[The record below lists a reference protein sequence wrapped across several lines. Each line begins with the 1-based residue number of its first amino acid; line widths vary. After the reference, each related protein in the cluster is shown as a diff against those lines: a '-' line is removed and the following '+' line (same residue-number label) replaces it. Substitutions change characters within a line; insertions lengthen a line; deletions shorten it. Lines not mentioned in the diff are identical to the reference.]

1 MKGDVSAAPAAITT
15 EHLLPM
21 HVQSGE
27 MAPRGTAADMF
38 GAEHRF
44 RRIIGDLRRS
54 TPALATVRDL
64 AFCVMTEEV
73 ATLITAREDRRT
85 CHPDFHDQRDI
96 LRGVSS
102 MTEPVKTRIL
112 VADDDRDI
120 LELVVFKLTQAGY
133 EVVAVTDGGA
143 ALAAIEADPPRLAI
157 LDVMMPGLSGI
168 DVLRKVRANE
178 ATKDLDVILLTARS
192 RDSDVD
198 AGFAT
203 GASDYVIKPFSPREL
218 LHRVTALLARG
229 KR

>member
-1 MKGDVSAAPAAITT
+1 MV
-15 EHLLPM
+15 
-21 HVQSGE
+21 
-27 MAPRGTAADMF
+27 
-38 GAEHRF
+38 
-44 RRIIGDLRRS
+44 
-54 TPALATVRDL
+54 
-64 AFCVMTEEV
+64 
-73 ATLITAREDRRT
+73 
-85 CHPDFHDQRDI
+85 
-96 LRGVSS
+96 
-102 MTEPVKTRIL
+102 EPVKTRIL

-120 LELVVFKLTQAGY
+120 LELAVFKLTQAGY
-133 EVVAVTDGGA
+133 EVVAVTDGVA

-218 LHRVTALLARG
+218 LHRVNVLLARG
-229 KR
+229 NR